1 MQVVTFQRQRERQ
14 AEELLLTPGEMA
26 ARCDWQQ
33 VRRMREEMPDD
44 VCSTHAWY
52 QNCDALDR
60 ELRAQYPMIGAL
72 ETAVRGVWVRDG
84 EQHASARAGDDAL
97 AADARPVRHLGAGAG
112 AARADCGCSRGAGV
126 LRGGEMSGGGLS
138 GRAVPFSSLSET
150 FCGFTVAMYGIIQYN
165 NVG

>member
-1 MQVVTFQRQRERQ
+1 MMKGGMQVVTFQRQRERQ

-44 VCSTHAWY
+44 VCSTQAWY

-72 ETAVRGVWVRDG
+72 ETAVRAYGYAMENSTRPRVQETMRWRLTLDQFGILAQVL
-84 EQHASARAGDDAL
+84 ARHGL
-97 AADARPVRHLGAGAG
+97 IADV
-112 AARADCGCSRGAGV
+112 
-126 LRGGEMSGGGLS
+126 RGGEMSRGAARS
-138 GRAVPFSSLSET
+138 GSPLFV
-150 FCGFTVAMYGIIQYN
+150 IIRN
-165 NVG
+165 FLRITSCNVRHYSV

>member
-1 MQVVTFQRQRERQ
+1 MKVVTFQRQRERQ

-72 ETAVRGVWVRDG
+72 ETAVRAYGYAM
-84 EQHASARAGDDAL
+84 ENST
-97 AADARPVRHLGAGAG
+97 RPRVQETMRWRLTL
-112 AARADCGCSRGAGV
+112 DQF
-126 LRGGEMSGGGLS
+126 GLS
-138 GRAVPFSSLSET
+138 L
-150 FCGFTVAMYGIIQYN
+150 IHI
-165 NVG
+165 

>member
-72 ETAVRGVWVRDG
+72 ETAVRAYGYAMENSTRPRVQETMRWLKARFGKNILLRATSLEDG
-84 EQHASARAGDDAL
+84 ATAMQRNAQI
-97 AADARPVRHLGAGAG
+97 
-112 AARADCGCSRGAGV
+112 
-126 LRGGEMSGGGLS
+126 GGHK
-138 GRAVPFSSLSET
+138 A
-150 FCGFTVAMYGIIQYN
+150 
-165 NVG
+165 

>member
-1 MQVVTFQRQRERQ
+1 MVTFQRQRERQ

-60 ELRAQYPMIGAL
+60 ELRAQYPMIRVQETMRWRLTLDQFGILAQVLARHGLIADVREAL
-72 ETAVRGVWVRDG
+72 EYFA
-84 EQHASARAGDDAL
+84 EAK
-97 AADARPVRHLGAGAG
+97 
-112 AARADCGCSRGAGV
+112 
-126 LRGGEMSGGGLS
+126 
-138 GRAVPFSSLSET
+138 
-150 FCGFTVAMYGIIQYN
+150 
-165 NVG
+165 

>member
-72 ETAVRGVWVRDG
+72 ETAVRAYGYAMADNTRPRVQETMRWRLTLDQFGILAQVLARHGLIADVR
-84 EQHASARAGDDAL
+84 S
-97 AADARPVRHLGAGAG
+97 
-112 AARADCGCSRGAGV
+112 
-126 LRGGEMSGGGLS
+126 
-138 GRAVPFSSLSET
+138 
-150 FCGFTVAMYGIIQYN
+150 
-165 NVG
+165 

>member
-1 MQVVTFQRQRERQ
+1 MMKGGMQVVTFQRQRERQ

-72 ETAVRGVWVRDG
+72 ETAVRAYGYERI
-84 EQHASARAGDDAL
+84 ST
-97 AADARPVRHLGAGAG
+97 
-112 AARADCGCSRGAGV
+112 CSCTSFRY
-126 LRGGEMSGGGLS
+126 RE
-138 GRAVPFSSLSET
+138 RSET
-150 FCGFTVAMYGIIQYN
+150 NQCHFLIFLQRFSDRSYKSL
-165 NVG
+165 

>member
-1 MQVVTFQRQRERQ
+1 MMKGGMQVVTFQRQRERQ

-44 VCSTHAWY
+44 VCSTQACY

-72 ETAVRGVWVRDG
+72 ETAVRAYGYAMENSTRPRVQETMRWRLTLDQFGILAQVLARHGLIADVR
-84 EQHASARAGDDAL
+84 EAL
-97 AADARPVRHLGAGAG
+97 EYFAEAK
-112 AARADCGCSRGAGV
+112 
-126 LRGGEMSGGGLS
+126 
-138 GRAVPFSSLSET
+138 
-150 FCGFTVAMYGIIQYN
+150 
-165 NVG
+165 

>member
-1 MQVVTFQRQRERQ
+1 MMKGGMQVVTFQRQRERQ

-44 VCSTHAWY
+44 VCSTQAWY

-72 ETAVRGVWVRDG
+72 ETAVR
-84 EQHASARAGDDAL
+84 EHLQELGDIHPRVD
-97 AADARPVRHLGAGAG
+97 
-112 AARADCGCSRGAGV
+112 
-126 LRGGEMSGGGLS
+126 
-138 GRAVPFSSLSET
+138 
-150 FCGFTVAMYGIIQYN
+150 
-165 NVG
+165 